1 MNLIFYI
8 YFFIQLACQRVRKLI
23 ANKARIL
30 LTRLYFLQLSSL
42 TTLLFY
48 NYAVKLYIMIL
59 CTSGQVRFKPH
70 LTSVIICKLLLN
82 GASYDTKIGC
92 IQFLWAEALNINF
105 LFCYVQFLL
114 HHQYFIFVKY
124 SVLACMPRNFFMFK
138 EVFGK

>member
-1 MNLIFYI
+1 MNLIFLYI
-8 YFFIQLACQRVRKLI
+8 FLYNRPVKEWENWSLIKQEYFSL
-23 ANKARIL
+23 
-30 LTRLYFLQLSSL
+30 LQLSSL
-42 TTLLFY
+42 STLLFY